1 MKKNAFLTLLFAL
14 IPGAGQMYQSYMKRG
29 VSLMLLFA
37 CNVFL
42 TSIIG
47 IAGIF
52 LPVIWAYSFFDTYRL
67 RTELDQGTA
76 APDALLFSDGTE
88 DGMFR
93 AFLARRH
100 VLVGWLLVL
109 LGSWFIFDN
118 FVLDTLQEILGD
130 YGLWEIYHLVARAP
144 TLLVSVLLIIM
155 GIALMRGRGLS
166 KAKDDYTE
174 YLEPAEEEEE
184 DEEDEDDE

>member
-14 IPGAGQMYQSYMKRG
+14 IPGAGQMYQAYMKRG

-37 CNVFL
+37 GNVFL

-67 RTELDQGTA
+67 RSELEQGTA

-88 DGMFR
+88 DRVFR
-93 AFLARRH
+93 AFVARRH

-109 LGSWFIFDN
+109 LGGWFIFDRL
-118 FVLDTLQEILGD
+118 VLDTLVEILGT
-130 YGLWEIYHLVARAP
+130 YGLWTIIRLLDRAP
-144 TLLVSVLLIIM
+144 TLLVSVLLIVM
-155 GIALMRGRGLS
+155 GIVLMRGKGFA
-166 KAKDDYTE
+166 KQKDDFTAYAEPEE
-174 YLEPAEEEEE
+174 YE

>member
-1 MKKNAFLTLLFAL
+1 MKQSAFLTFLFAL
-14 IPGAGQMYQSYMKRG
+14 IPGAGQMYQAYMKRG

-37 CNVFL
+37 GNVFL

-67 RTELDQGTA
+67 RGELDQGTA

-88 DGMFR
+88 DGVFR
-93 AFLARRH
+93 AFFARRH

-109 LGSWFIFDN
+109 LGGWFIFDRL
-118 FVLDTLQEILGD
+118 VLDTVGEILQRLE
-130 YGLWEIYHLVARAP
+130 LWEFYYLLNRAP

-155 GIALMRGRGLS
+155 GIALMRGRGFAK
-166 KAKDDYTE
+166 KAEYAD
-174 YLEPAEEEEE
+174 YLEPAEEEE

>member
-1 MKKNAFLTLLFAL
+1 MKKSAFLTFAFAL
-14 IPGAGQMYQSYMKRG
+14 IPGAGQMYQTYMKRG

-37 CNVFL
+37 GNVFL

-67 RTELDQGTA
+67 RSELDQGTA
-76 APDALLFSDGTE
+76 APDALLFSDGS
-88 DGMFR
+88 DGDMFR
-93 AFLARRH
+93 AFFARRH
-100 VLVGWLLVL
+100 VLVGWGLVL
-109 LGSWFIFDN
+109 LGGWFIFDRL
-118 FVLDTLQEILGD
+118 VLDTVGEILQRLE
-130 YGLWEIYHLVARAP
+130 LWEFYYLLNRAP

-155 GIALMRGRGLS
+155 GIALMRGRGFAK
-166 KAKDDYTE
+166 KAEYAD
-174 YLEPAEEEEE
+174 YLEPAEEE

>member
-14 IPGAGQMYQSYMKRG
+14 IPGAGQMYQAYMKRG

-67 RTELDQGTA
+67 RSELEQGTA

-88 DGMFR
+88 DGVFR

-109 LGSWFIFDN
+109 LGGWFIFDRL
-118 FVLDTLQEILGD
+118 VLDTVGEILQRLD
-130 YGLWEIYHLVARAP
+130 LWEFYYLLNRAP
-144 TLLVSVLLIIM
+144 TLLVSVLLIVM
-155 GIALMRGRGLS
+155 GIVLMRGRGFAK
-166 KAKDDYTE
+166 KAEYAD
-174 YLEPAEEEEE
+174 YLEPADEE

>member
-1 MKKNAFLTLLFAL
+1 
-14 IPGAGQMYQSYMKRG
+14 
-29 VSLMLLFA
+29 
-37 CNVFL
+37 
-42 TSIIG
+42 
-47 IAGIF
+47 
-52 LPVIWAYSFFDTYRL
+52 
-67 RTELDQGTA
+67 
-76 APDALLFSDGTE
+76 
-88 DGMFR
+88 
-93 AFLARRH
+93 
-100 VLVGWLLVL
+100 VL

>member
-14 IPGAGQMYQSYMKRG
+14 IPGAGQMYQAYMKRG

-67 RTELDQGTA
+67 RSELEQGTA

-88 DGMFR
+88 DGVFR

-109 LGSWFIFDN
+109 LGGWFIFDRL
-118 FVLDTLQEILGD
+118 VLDTVGEILQRLD
-130 YGLWEIYHLVARAP
+130 LWEFYYLLNRAP
-144 TLLVSVLLIIM
+144 TLLVSVLLIVM
-155 GIALMRGRGLS
+155 GIVLMRGRGFAK
-166 KAKDDYTE
+166 KAEYAD
-174 YLEPAEEEEE
+174 YLEPAEEE

>member
-1 MKKNAFLTLLFAL
+1 MKQSAFLTFLFAL
-14 IPGAGQMYQSYMKRG
+14 IPGTGQMYQAYMKRG

-37 CNVFL
+37 GNVFL
-42 TSIIG
+42 TTIIG

-67 RTELDQGTA
+67 RSELELATA
-76 APDALLFSDGTE
+76 APDALLFSDGS
-88 DGMFR
+88 DGDMFR
-93 AFLARRH
+93 AFFARRH

-109 LGSWFIFDN
+109 LGGWFIFDN
-118 FVLDTLQEILGD
+118 FVLDTLQNILGA

-144 TLLVSVLLIIM
+144 TLLVSVLLIVM
-155 GIALMRGRGLS
+155 GIVLMRGKGFA
-166 KAKDDYTE
+166 KQKDDFTE
-174 YLEPAEEEEE
+174 YAEPEEYE

>member
-14 IPGAGQMYQSYMKRG
+14 IPGAGQMYQAYMKRG

-67 RTELDQGTA
+67 RSELEQGTA

-88 DGMFR
+88 DGVFR

-109 LGSWFIFDN
+109 LGGWFIFDRL
-118 FVLDTLQEILGD
+118 VLDTVGEILQRLD
-130 YGLWEIYHLVARAP
+130 LWEFYYLLNRAP
-144 TLLVSVLLIIM
+144 TLLVSVLLIVM
-155 GIALMRGRGLS
+155 GIVLMRGRGFAK
-166 KAKDDYTE
+166 KAESAD
-174 YLEPAEEEEE
+174 YLEPAEEE